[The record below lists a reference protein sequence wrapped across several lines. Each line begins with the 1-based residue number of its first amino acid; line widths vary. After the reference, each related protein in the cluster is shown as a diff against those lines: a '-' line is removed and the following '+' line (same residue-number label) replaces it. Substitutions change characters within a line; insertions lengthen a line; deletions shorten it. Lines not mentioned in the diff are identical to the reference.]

1 MAPAHKNRRAGFSLL
16 EVMIASTLVV
26 LMLIKISM
34 VIQATGS
41 VQQNESHSLRV
52 EEQARRVV
60 DQIAYAIMGANRDSL
75 LPIVDKTIHTTEV
88 RYEHSLGV
96 EDGEVV
102 WSAPERISLSENGND
117 VVWQRN
123 VGDPDEEHSVVWTR
137 LVRPT
142 LEGEFTNGADD
153 NANGLED
160 EEGLHFVIDN
170 AKVTIRLSLE
180 LIDADGNPYLHTAET
195 TVLCRNF
202 AVAP

>member
-1 MAPAHKNRRAGFSLL
+1 MQGATLHRAGFSLL
-16 EVMIASTLVV
+16 EVAIASTLVV
-26 LMLIKISM
+26 LMTIKISM
-34 VIQATGS
+34 VISSTNSAQTN
-41 VQQNESHSLRV
+41 QNHSLKV

-75 LPIVDKTIHTTEV
+75 LPVIDKTIHTTEV

-96 EDGEVV
+96 EEGEIV
-102 WSAPERISLSENGND
+102 WSAPQRLSLSEDGNS

-123 VGDPDEEHSVVWTR
+123 YGDPDEERSVVWTR
-137 LVRPT
+137 LVRPV
-142 LEGEFTNGADD
+142 LEGEFSNGSDD

-170 AKVTIRLSLE
+170 AKVTIRLTLE
-180 LIDADGNPYLHTAET
+180 LIDAHDNPYLHTAET

-202 AVAP
+202 AAAP